1 MQKFETK
8 CPHCN
13 AELDAQEDWV
23 GMEVECPA
31 CQKSFTV
38 EKNIPAKLELQ
49 PIQTNVQQPSENTKN
64 CPFCGGVVK
73 EKAIFCKHCKT
84 DLNKTIAQE
93 QKQVESLFI
102 FICPECDTVAEL
114 PEVLKDKEYEYDDI
128 LLDGILSEKNKK
140 GELQVR
146 TAHSLNQVPFIIYDK
161 NTSYTIKEGN
171 FGLANVAPTVLELL
185 GIEKPDTMV
194 DSMIK

>member
-73 EKAIFCKHCKT
+73 EKAIFCK
-84 DLNKTIAQE
+84 QGFQ
-93 QKQVESLFI
+93 QKYQQQKHTRS
-102 FICPECDTVAEL
+102 
-114 PEVLKDKEYEYDDI
+114 
-128 LLDGILSEKNKK
+128 
-140 GELQVR
+140 R
-146 TAHSLNQVPFIIYDK
+146 HSPPGCGDR
-161 NTSYTIKEGN
+161 
-171 FGLANVAPTVLELL
+171 
-185 GIEKPDTMV
+185 V
-194 DSMIK
+194 D